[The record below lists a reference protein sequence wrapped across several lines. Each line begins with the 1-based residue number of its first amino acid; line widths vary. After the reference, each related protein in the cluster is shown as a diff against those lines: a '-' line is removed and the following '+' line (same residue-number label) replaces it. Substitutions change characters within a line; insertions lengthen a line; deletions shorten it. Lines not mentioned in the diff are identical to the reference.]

1 MNLHATRQMQMR
13 FAAIALVTAF
23 VCVNGYASQRAFTV
37 EQLDRATTYVEDFVT
52 KLSRVVAE
60 EQYVRQ
66 IGEAVPRIARH
77 GDRS

>member
-1 MNLHATRQMQMR
+1 M
-13 FAAIALVTAF
+13 
-23 VCVNGYASQRAFTV
+23 NGYASQRAFTV